1 MKNTIYILLLFTIP
15 TLCQVKIDRDL
26 GQFSKVAVYDGINL
40 ELVKS
45 EENKVEI
52 TGKNTSFVVVKNKN
66 GDLKIRLN
74 LERRFSG
81 DRTKVTLYYKTL
93 YNIISHEGSNVF
105 SKDTINQADLNIKAN
120 TGSTQNMLINLNTF
134 NTTAATGAN
143 INVSGKTEYHDS
155 SVSTGAEINAEN
167 LMTTETYASATT
179 GGVLNVSA
187 TKELEANSKLGG
199 IINVHEKTDKI
210 TESISVGGVVNYIY
224 DQ

>member
-1 MKNTIYILLLFTIP
+1 MKHIIYILLLFTNPVIS
-15 TLCQVKIDRDL
+15 QVNIERNL
-26 GQFSKVAVYDGINL
+26 GDFSKVAVYDGINL

-45 EENKVEI
+45 DENKLEI
-52 TGKNTSFVVVKNKN
+52 NGENTSFVVVKNKN

-81 DRTKVTLYYKTL
+81 DRTMVTLYYKSL

-105 SKDTINQADLNIKAN
+105 SKDTLKQADLNIKAN
-120 TGSTQNMLINLNTF
+120 SGSTQNFLINLNTL
-134 NTTAATGAN
+134 NSIAATGAN
-143 INVSGKTEYHDS
+143 INVSGKVEYHDTN
-155 SVSTGAEINAEN
+155 VSTGAEINAEK
-167 LMTTETYASATT
+167 LMTTETYATSTT

-199 IINVHEKTDKI
+199 IINVHQKTDKI
-210 TESISVGGVVNYIY
+210 TESTFIGGVVNYLF